1 MWRENR
7 EYAKV
12 GLAAMELELDVTFDA
27 VEEMVVVE
35 LLFKLEVAVGRLESA
50 IAVAAPSASASVREW
65 GIGSGGGG
73 VGGCGE
79 EGGDGDLM
87 KYEDLES

>member
-1 MWRENR
+1 
-7 EYAKV
+7 
-12 GLAAMELELDVTFDA
+12 MELELDVKFDA

-35 LLFKLEVAVGRLESA
+35 LLVGSMILSVEIVWFKLEVAVGRLERA

-73 VGGCGE
+73 VGGRGGE
-79 EGGDGDLM
+79 DGGGDGM

>member
-1 MWRENR
+1 
-7 EYAKV
+7 
-12 GLAAMELELDVTFDA
+12 MELELDVKFDA
-27 VEEMVVVE
+27 VEKMVVVE
-35 LLFKLEVAVGRLESA
+35 LLFKLEVAVRRLERA

-73 VGGCGE
+73 VGGCGGE
-79 EGGDGDLM
+79 DGGGDGM

>member
-1 MWRENR
+1 
-7 EYAKV
+7 
-12 GLAAMELELDVTFDA
+12 MELELNVKFNA
-27 VEEMVVVE
+27 LEELVVVE
-35 LLFKLEVAVGRLESA
+35 LLFKLEVAVRRLERA

-73 VGGCGE
+73 VGGCGGE
-79 EGGDGDLM
+79 DGGGDGM

>member
-1 MWRENR
+1 M
-7 EYAKV
+7 
-12 GLAAMELELDVTFDA
+12 GLELDVKFDA

-35 LLFKLEVAVGRLESA
+35 LLFKLEVAVGRLERA

-65 GIGSGGGG
+65 GIGSGGEG
-73 VGGCGE
+73 VGGCGGE
-79 EGGDGDLM
+79 DGGGYGM